1 MKILDRY
8 IITTYLKS
16 FLSVFIILMMIFVL
30 QTIWLFIKELAGKD
44 LDVVIILKFLL
55 YYSPKLIPLVL
66 PLTILLSSIMV
77 FGNFAENYE
86 FAAMKSTGISLQR
99 AMAGLSVFIVI
110 LGIVTFFFS
119 NNVIPWG
126 EYHSYNLR
134 KNIAKLKPA
143 MVIVE
148 GQFNDVATLNIKVE
162 KKTGDKGQ
170 YLHDIIIHKK
180 PNTGLGNYTTIVAK
194 EGELVGQEN
203 SDILKLILKDGYY
216 YDDTPPKKSKERRRR
231 PFTKSAFDVYTI
243 NTDLSQLD
251 NVDLDDKNV
260 DSKYSMLN
268 ISGLNYTIDSLA
280 FEREKDYDKLSHNV
294 YNRYSIKN
302 LEISLK
308 PLKDTIY
315 TGNILD
321 LYDNDKQLQIVELS
335 INSSASTKQI
345 LHNNERS
352 FKTKSAWLNK
362 HVIAL
367 HEKLSLGFACIILFF
382 VGAPLGALIRKGGL
396 GLPMIIAILLF
407 LTYHFIGIFAK
418 NSAKDGTFNPVLA
431 TWFSTLIMLPLG
443 VFLTRRATADK
454 GLLEFDHILIPLKK
468 LLHINNNSDEVFA
481 DGLNRDFS
489 DFKRYKEDKL
499 LNIIK
504 DPTTYNYHESGK
516 IEALYTLE
524 ERNLNLE
531 DLRKKGIHI
540 DENFEISRN
549 LVTRLNIYSKI
560 ALIFNSIGIV
570 LLVLFFILR
579 NNKMAAAATT
589 CIQLSIISLVVFII
603 YYITQQFNLIA
614 LKKHLNQKSKKYNTL
629 FIILG
634 FIIYPIAHAFF
645 KYKTKEDLSR
655 NAIQHLN

>member
-8 IITTYLKS
+8 ILTTYLKT

-44 LDVVIILKFLL
+44 LDVVVILKFLL

-126 EYHSYNLR
+126 EYNSYNLR

-143 MVIVE
+143 MVIAE
-148 GQFNDVATLNIKVE
+148 GQFNEVGTINIKVE

-170 YLHDIIIHKK
+170 YLHDVIIHKK
-180 PNTGLGNYTTIVAK
+180 ANSGLGNYTTITAK
-194 EGELVGQEN
+194 NGELIGQEN

-243 NTDLSQLD
+243 NTDLSQLND
-251 NVDLDDKNV
+251 VDLDDKNV
-260 DSKYSMLN
+260 EGKYNMLN
-268 ISGLNYTIDSLA
+268 VSDLNYTIDSLA
-280 FEREKDYDKLSHNV
+280 LERDEDYQKLSKNI

-302 LEISLK
+302 LELSLK
-308 PLKDTIY
+308 PTTDTVFK
-315 TGNILD
+315 GNILE
-321 LYDNDKQLQIVELS
+321 LYGNDKRLQIAELA

-345 LHNNERS
+345 LVNNQKS
-352 FKTKSAWLNK
+352 FKTKATWLNK

-367 HEKLSLGFACIILFF
+367 HEKLSLGFACVILFF

-418 NSAKDGTFNPVLA
+418 NSAKDGTFSPILA
-431 TWFSTLIMLPLG
+431 TWFSTIVMFPLG

-454 GLLEFDHILIPLKK
+454 GLFEFDHILIPLKK
-468 LLHINNNSDEVFA
+468 IFKFKTGSEDFA
-481 DGLNRDFS
+481 DGFNHDFS

-499 LNIIK
+499 LSIIK
-504 DPTTYNYHESGK
+504 DPTAYNYHESGK

-524 ERNLNLE
+524 ERNL
-531 DLRKKGIHI
+531 DLQAIRQKGIQI
-540 DENFEISRN
+540 DETFETSKHIVN
-549 LVTRLNIYSKI
+549 QVNIYSKI
-560 ALIFNSIGIV
+560 ALVFNITGIV

-579 NNKMAAAATT
+579 NNKMPDLATI
-589 CIQLSIISLVVFII
+589 CIQLSVISLLVYLV
-603 YYITQQFNLIA
+603 YYIAQQFNIIA
-614 LKKHLNQKSKKYNTL
+614 FNKHLKQKSNQYNIL
-629 FIILG
+629 FTILG
-634 FIIYPIAHAFF
+634 FIIYPLAHVFF
-645 KYKTKEDLSR
+645 KYQTKADLST

>member
-8 IITTYLKS
+8 ILTTYLKT
-16 FLSVFIILMMIFVL
+16 FFSVFIILMMIFVL

-44 LDVVIILKFLL
+44 LDVIVIFKFLM

-77 FGNFAENYE
+77 FGSFAENYE

-143 MVIVE
+143 MVIAE
-148 GQFNDVATLNIKVE
+148 GQFNDVGTINIKVE
-162 KKTGDKGQ
+162 KKTEDK

-180 PNTGLGNYTTIVAK
+180 ANSGLGNYTTIVAK
-194 EGELVGQEN
+194 NGELIGQEN
-203 SDILKLILKDGYY
+203 SNILKLILKDGYY
-216 YDDTPPKKSKERRRR
+216 YDDTPPKKAKERRRR

-260 DSKYSMLN
+260 DSKYNMLDV
-268 ISGLNYTIDSLA
+268 SGLNYTIDSLA
-280 FEREKDYDKLSHNV
+280 HEREKDYDKLSHNI

-302 LEISLK
+302 LEISLQ

-321 LYDNDKQLQIVELS
+321 LYDNDKRLQIVELS

-345 LHNNERS
+345 LNNNEKS

-431 TWFSTLIMLPLG
+431 TWFSTLVMLPLG

-454 GLLEFDHILIPLKK
+454 GLFEFDHILIPLKK
-468 LLHINNNSDEVFA
+468 LLPFKNNSDEIFA
-481 DGLNRDFS
+481 DGFSRDFS

-499 LNIIK
+499 LSIIK
-504 DPTTYNYHESGK
+504 DPTAYNYHESGK

-524 ERNLNLE
+524 ERNLDLE
-531 DLRKKGIHI
+531 ALRMKGVHI
-540 DENFEISRN
+540 DKTFETAKN

-560 ALIFNSIGIV
+560 ALIFNCTGII
-570 LLVLFFILR
+570 LLILFFILK
-579 NNKMAAAATT
+579 NNKMPGSATT
-589 CIQLSIISLVVFII
+589 CLQLSIISFII
-603 YYITQQFNLIA
+603 FIVYYISQQFSIIA
-614 LKKHLNQKSKKYNTL
+614 FKKHLNQKSKKYNIL
-629 FIILG
+629 FTILG
-634 FIIYPIAHAFF
+634 FIIYPIAHPFF
-645 KYKTKEDLSR
+645 KHKTKEDLSR